1 LIVLKEKEKVI
12 AYKRFEVIEE
22 HCFADDVDT
31 WSQYHPRIR
40 EVVEGVIE
48 TLSRM
53 PKYGELLLERE
64 NDFVLQTNPVG
75 SIPSFWILYHVDFTN
90 EKVYLLSIHPV
101 LKI

>member
-1 LIVLKEKEKVI
+1 VI

-22 HCFADDVDT
+22 HCFADDVDI

-53 PKYGELLLERE
+53 PKNMANYC
-64 NDFVLQTNPVG
+64 
-75 SIPSFWILYHVDFTN
+75 
-90 EKVYLLSIHPV
+90 
-101 LKI
+101 